1 MVSRQCLTLRLN
13 DNRTVVTVALRGSER
28 ELAWLS
34 LRALFGVHG
43 EVRGDSIAIEV
54 DGFLSLT
61 PPLRALC
68 ERYDLRL
75 DLDPGITTLLRG
87 VQELRRDL
95 ATAYAEV
102 GSASQIDVSS
112 RLEQGRFGRR
122 LTDFQVRDVGRLLQL
137 PHGANFSVPGAGKT
151 AVTYA
156 TYEAERLAG
165 RVGQLLVVGP
175 LSAFD
180 SWMSEAHECFAVV
193 PDVGVFESR
202 VGTRLEVLLINYERL
217 AGQYATIVPWVSR
230 MPTHIVLDEAHRM
243 KRGWEGKWGAACLR
257 LAHFGTRRDVLTGTP
272 TPQGPEDLVALLD
285 FLWPNVGR
293 QRLPA
298 RGSLRRGGQEVVAS
312 VSEAIRP
319 LYVRT
324 RKAELGLQDPSF
336 SAVRVTLTGLHQ
348 EIYHALRAEYAGR
361 FNVSGADR
369 ITLARLGHVV
379 MYLIEAA
386 TNPALLAA
394 GSSNSDPVV
403 FRHPPLEIPKQGR
416 LMDLLRVIG
425 EYEIPE
431 KFKIL
436 ARLVHQ
442 NASEGRK
449 TLIWTN
455 FVRNIATLER
465 MFKIYC
471 PAIVHG
477 GIPVTVRG
485 PDVRSRPAEIR
496 RFRED
501 SDCLLMIANPAAA
514 GEGLSLHH
522 VCHDAIYL
530 DRTFNA
536 GQYLQS
542 LDRIHRLGLPETT
555 ETRITLLISAG
566 TIDEAID
573 RRVRAKAERMG
584 TMLDDPDLATMALP
598 DEEEYGAPVEDEGDV
613 KALLAHL
620 IGNEGS

>member
-1 MVSRQCLTLRLN
+1 MVLRLG
-13 DNRTVVTVALRGSER
+13 DDRTIVALALRGSET

-34 LRALFGVHG
+34 LRALYGAHG
-43 EVRGDSIAIEV
+43 EVRGDSIAIGV

-61 PPLRALC
+61 PSLRALC
-68 ERYDLRL
+68 QRHRLRL
-75 DLDPGITTLLRG
+75 DLDPGIATLLRG
-87 VQELRRDL
+87 VQELRTSL
-95 ATAYAEV
+95 AEAYVEIE
-102 GSASQIDVSS
+102 SANQVDVIGRLQLS
-112 RLEQGRFGRR
+112 RFRR
-122 LTDFQVRDVGRLLQL
+122 QLTGFQVRDVGRLLQL

-151 AVTYA
+151 TVTYA

-165 RVGQLLVVGP
+165 RVAQLLVVGP

-180 SWMSEAHECFAVV
+180 SWVSEASECFDLV
-193 PDVGVFESR
+193 PEIGVFESR
-202 VGTRLEVLLINYERL
+202 TGPHWEVLLINYERL
-217 AGQYATIVPWVSR
+217 AAHYATVASWVDR
-230 MPTHIVLDEAHRM
+230 LPTHIVLDEAHRM

-285 FLWPNVGR
+285 FLWPTVGR
-293 QRLPA
+293 QRLPT

-312 VSEAIRP
+312 VSASIRP

-324 RKAELGLQDPSF
+324 RKGELGLQDPAF
-336 SAVRVTLTGLHQ
+336 SAVSVTLTGLHR
-348 EIYHALRAEYAGR
+348 EIYRALRTQYAGQFR
-361 FNVSGADR
+361 VSGADR
-369 ITLARLGHVV
+369 VTLARLGHVV

-403 FRHPPLEIPKQGR
+403 FRHPPLEIPERGR
-416 LMDLLRVIG
+416 LMDLLRAIG

-436 ARLVHQ
+436 ARLVRQ
-442 NASEGRK
+442 NASRNRK

-455 FVRNIATLER
+455 FVRNIITLER
-465 MFKIYC
+465 MFQRYQ

-477 GIPVTVRG
+477 GIPVAVRS

-501 SDCLLMIANPAAA
+501 PDCLLMIANPAAA
-514 GEGLSLHH
+514 GEGVSLHH
-522 VCHDAIYL
+522 ACHDAIYL

-542 LDRIHRLGLPETT
+542 LDRIHRLGLPATT

-573 RRVRAKAERMG
+573 RRVRVKAERMG
-584 TMLDDPDLATMALP
+584 MMLNDPDLATMALP

-613 KALLAHL
+613 TALLAHL
-620 IGNEGS
+620 AGNEGS